1 MPLHQYRLIRKTHA
15 LAGMIESMP
24 RLTALMLEP
33 VNDKT
38 YGHGFYDSL
47 FGHELAHCVE
57 IANRGQFERLK
68 LENFGWPVNKVGW
81 FTAGGATAE
90 CKVFAIQ
97 YLLEE
102 LFIGK
107 LDRNGGLSIDMV
119 DPFIR
124 YERTWTDKA
133 ACQGWLA
140 EKGPKQR
147 IEEYMD
153 QYRPNIRQMLN
164 TTTNYIVDN
173 CAELV

>member
-1 MPLHQYRLIRKTHA
+1 MLHQFRLIRKTHA
-15 LAGMIESMP
+15 LPGMIESMP
-24 RLTALMLEP
+24 RLTALMLESRQD
-33 VNDKT
+33 N
-38 YGHGFYDSL
+38 FYDSL
-47 FGHELAHCVE
+47 FGHELAHCIE
-57 IANRGQFERLK
+57 IASRGQFERLK

-81 FTAGGATAE
+81 FTPGAATAE

-107 LDRNGGLSIDMV
+107 MDRGGGLCIDMV
-119 DPFIR
+119 DPFMR
-124 YERTWTDKA
+124 FDRTWVSLA
-133 ACQGWLA
+133 GRRVWLA

-147 IEEYMD
+147 IEEYMA
-153 QYRPNIRQMLN
+153 QYRPNIRQMLD

>member
-1 MPLHQYRLIRKTHA
+1 MLHQFRLIRKTHA
-15 LAGMIESMP
+15 LPGMIESMP
-24 RLTALMLEP
+24 RLAVLMLEP
-33 VNDKT
+33 VNNKT
-38 YGHGFYDSL
+38 YGYGFYDSL

-57 IANRGQFERLK
+57 IANRGQIERLK

-81 FTAGGATAE
+81 FTPGAATAE

-107 LDRNGGLSIDMV
+107 MDRCGGLCIDMV

-124 YERTWTDKA
+124 FDRTWVDLA
-133 ACQGWLA
+133 GRRVWLA

-147 IEEYMD
+147 IEEYMA
-153 QYRPNIRQMLN
+153 QYRPNIRQMLD